1 MRIAIF
7 SKINW
12 RAKMKKLILL
22 TILITSIAS
31 FANSLKPTEYPNL
44 EINNKIFIFDFSS
57 GQKNDYGFKGL
68 FRDIPKDVHDNY
80 LKIVESGGDLGP
92 VPPETISKL
101 SSEEERSHWFMNA
114 GIYKVPDNDN
124 FYGYLL
130 QGVNRSDDMDKY
142 MVRKFGPEDGL
153 LPNTDYGVVVLESIT
168 AANDRIGAYGPGG
181 AEVRNFNVIAMDKD
195 PYPFVVDYNNHVRFT
210 DYNRPPD
217 NFPSADGLGSTGVC
231 QIIGTFL
238 LLPDLPICKAVN
250 GRIPY
255 VIGNRPHPTKR
266 LEVKTD
272 HQGFFWLLIGG
283 HSGHE
288 SLDEYFVIKLKLVI
302 DGEFSKQ

>member
-1 MRIAIF
+1 
-7 SKINW
+7 
-12 RAKMKKLILL
+12 MKKLILL

-57 GQKNDYGFKGL
+57 GEKDDYGFKGL
-68 FRDIPKDVHDNY
+68 FRDIPKEVHDNY

-101 SSEEERSHWFMNA
+101 STEEERSHWFMNA

-124 FYGYLL
+124 VYGYLL

-153 LPNTDYGVVVLESIT
+153 LPNTDYGLVVLEAIT
-168 AANDRIGAYGPGG
+168 ADNDAIGAYGPGG
-181 AEVRNFNVIAMDKD
+181 GVLRNYDVTVMDKD
-195 PYPFVVDYNNHVRFT
+195 PYPSVVDYNNYVRFT
-210 DYNRPPD
+210 DDNRPPSRYPGVD
-217 NFPSADGLGSTGVC
+217 DLGSTGVC
-231 QIIGTFL
+231 QIVGTFAP
-238 LLPDLPICKAVN
+238 LPGVPFCKAVN
-250 GRIPY
+250 GRIAY
-255 VIGNRPHPTKR
+255 VISSKPKPTRR
-266 LEVKTD
+266 LQVKTND
-272 HQGFFWLLIGG
+272 QGFFWLLIGE

-288 SLDEYFVIKLKLVI
+288 GLDEYFIIKLKIAV
-302 DGEFSKQ
+302 DGEFAE